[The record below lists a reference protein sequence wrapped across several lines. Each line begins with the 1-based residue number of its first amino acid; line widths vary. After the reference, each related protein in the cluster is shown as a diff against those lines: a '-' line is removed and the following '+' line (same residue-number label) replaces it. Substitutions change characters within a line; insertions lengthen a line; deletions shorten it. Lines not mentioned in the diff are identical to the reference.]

1 MIRLIVAIVLAL
13 VVLAAGGGQ
22 SEYRLQKCM
31 RGPSLDYEPR
41 SCIEYDLDD
50 DGDVDLQ
57 DWADWILY
65 CPDGCE
71 KP

>member
-22 SEYRLQKCM
+22 SGRNAQKCIS
-31 RGPSLDYEPR
+31 GPVEFYVTG
-41 SCIEYDLDD
+41 SCIEYDLDH
-50 DGDVDLQ
+50 DGDVDLE